1 MRAALIAVE
10 TQSPVTSNKQ
20 IRGEMNMYPKTN
32 RPLWHFLPALAIF
45 GAVIGW
51 SSPSD
56 AYVQKIVI
64 DQTATVN
71 FTPIIKGTSTP
82 GPSTS
87 YTIYS
92 GRIFGELDPNDPQH
106 SIITDI
112 DHAPKTQGKVD
123 YTANFEIVTPTN
135 PAQRSGLMIHE
146 VPNRGNNAIPTT
158 ACVFRGIVS
167 TDFTAS

>member
-1 MRAALIAVE
+1 MKAALIAVE

-32 RPLWHFLPALAIF
+32 RPLRHFLPAIAIF

-64 DQTATVN
+64 DQKATVN
-71 FTPIIKGTSTP
+71 FTPIIMGPSTP

-92 GRIFGELDPNDPQH
+92 GRILVNWIQT
-106 SIITDI
+106 IR
-112 DHAPKTQGKVD
+112 
-123 YTANFEIVTPTN
+123 NTP
-135 PAQRSGLMIHE
+135 S
-146 VPNRGNNAIPTT
+146 
-158 ACVFRGIVS
+158 
-167 TDFTAS
+167 